1 MSLLNIGAR
10 ALQAN
15 QVGLQTTGHN
25 IANVKTAGYSR
36 QQVTLQTALGGGGS
50 CSGYIGQG
58 VDVQSILR
66 THSDLLTRQAASA
79 AAVKAGDNA
88 RLDRLGQLQEVFSGG
103 PSGLGAAIND
113 MMNAFSGV
121 ANAPTDMTARNVA
134 LTRMDETAMRMR
146 GASERLDELGDS
158 VNKQLNGSVVQINAL
173 AQSIASVNA
182 QVVEARGKGQTP
194 NDLLDKRDQLIRDL
208 NVHIQT
214 TQIAADDGSVGVF
227 VSSSQPLVLGT
238 MAAKLSLGAPDAFP
252 GSLTQKQLFF
262 SMPGATQPIA
272 LNQAMLG
279 GGTVAGLLQF
289 QNNDLAEGYNLL
301 GRIAVGISETL
312 NTQNQ
317 LGLTLDGNAGKNLF
331 KPLELANALTGK
343 NNTSA
348 NQMGLTVV
356 DASKLQASSYNITFT
371 GTNSGTVTRQSDG
384 KFFQFDNSIPPAP
397 GTTTLDDIMLG
408 EGLKLTD
415 GASPSGPFAGAN
427 DKDQFLLNPMQGLA
441 GQMQA
446 LQFSPRELAVANPIN
461 AAMGPNNQGTLQL
474 GGLRATGISLSP
486 DGLKLPPSPVLPAT
500 TGAGVVLTFQAGPP
514 TTFIPTGNDK
524 LPLDLSTTPPTELVP
539 DPLGQFTYTPGKPIN
554 IDGWEITLQGSPK
567 ENDTVTIGNAK
578 DAQYGDWY
586 TRDAGNAG
594 AMLGLRDKVMFDGA
608 TLSDGF
614 AGAMAQVGTR
624 TQSAQFSANLSTAI
638 ADNLE
643 QDRTAISGVNL
654 DEEAARLI
662 QYQQAYQASA
672 KMLSIAS
679 NIFDTLMQSVGR

>member
-15 QVGLQTTGHN
+15 QIGLQTTGHN
-25 IANVKTAGYSR
+25 IANVKTPGYSR
-36 QQVTLQTALGGGGS
+36 QTVSQETVQGLYSGN
-50 CSGYIGQG
+50 GYIGQG
-58 VDVQSILR
+58 VDVQAILR

-88 RLDRLGQLQEVFSGG
+88 RLERLTQLQDVFSGG

-158 VNKQLNGSVVQINAL
+158 VNKQINGSLVQINAL
-173 AQSIASVNA
+173 AKSIASVNA
-182 QVVEARGKGQTP
+182 QIVEAKGNGHSP

-214 TQIAADDGSVGVF
+214 TQIAADDGSIGVF
-227 VSSSQPLVLGT
+227 VSSSQPLVLGNT
-238 MAAKLSLGAPDAFP
+238 AATLSLGAPDAFP
-252 GSLTQKQLFF
+252 GSLTQQQLFF
-262 SMPGATQPIA
+262 SMPGNAQKVA
-272 LNQAMLG
+272 LNQNMLG
-279 GGTVAGLLQF
+279 GGTIAGLLQF
-289 QNNDLAEGYNLL
+289 QNNDLAEGYALL
-301 GRIAVGISETL
+301 GRMAAGITDAL
-312 NTQNQ
+312 NTQNK
-317 LGLTLDGNAGKNLF
+317 LGLTLDGNRGKDLF

-343 NNTSA
+343 NNTSS

-356 DASKLQASSYNITFT
+356 DASKLQASSYNVTFT

-384 KFFQFDNSIPPAP
+384 KFFQFDNSATPAP
-397 GTTTLDDIMLG
+397 GTSTLDAIMLG
-408 EGLKLTD
+408 EGLQLTD
-415 GASPSGPFAGAN
+415 GATPSGPFAGAN
-427 DKDQFLLNPMQGLA
+427 INDQFQLNPMQGLA

-446 LQFSPRELAVANPIN
+446 QQFSPRELAAANPIN
-461 AAMGPNNQGTLQL
+461 AAMGSTNQGTLQL
-474 GGLRATGISLSP
+474 ITLKPTGPTLT
-486 DGLKLPPSPVLPAT
+486 LPPSPVPPA
-500 TGAGVVLTFQAGPP
+500 TGAGVRLTFTAGPP
-514 TTFIPTGNDK
+514 ATFSPVGNTN
-524 LPLDLSTTPPTELVP
+524 PPMNLSTTPPTPLVAP
-539 DPLGQFTYTPGKPIN
+539 FTYTAGQPIS
-554 IDGWEITLQGSPK
+554 IDGWEITLQGTPK
-567 ENDTVTIGNAK
+567 TGDSVTVGNAK
-578 DAQYGDWY
+578 DPQYGDWY

-594 AMLGLRDKVMFDGA
+594 AMLALRDKVLFDGA

-624 TQSAQFSANLSTAI
+624 TQSAMFAANLSTAI

-643 QDRTAISGVNL
+643 QDRTGISGVNL
-654 DEEAARLI
+654 DEEAARLL

>member
-182 QVVEARGKGQTP
+182 QIVEARGKGQTP

-227 VSSSQPLVLGT
+227 VSSSQPLVLGN
-238 MAAKLSLGAPDAFP
+238 MAATLSLGAPDAFP
-252 GSLTQKQLFF
+252 GSRTQQQLFF

-317 LGLTLDGNAGKNLF
+317 LGLTLSGERGKDLF
-331 KPLELANALTGK
+331 KPLELANALPGK
-343 NNTSA
+343 GNTTTA
-348 NQMGLTVV
+348 VMGLSVYDV
-356 DASKLQASSYNITFT
+356 AKLQASSYNVTFT
-371 GTNSGTVTRQSDG
+371 GADSGTVTRQSDG
-384 KFFQFDNSIPPAP
+384 KLFQFGGSS
-397 GTTTLDDIMLG
+397 TLTLEDVMRG
-408 EGLKLTD
+408 EGLSINNGTQFN
-415 GASPSGPFAGAN
+415 AA
-427 DKDQFLLNPMQGLA
+427 DKEQFQLNPMQGLA

-446 LQFSPRELAVANPIN
+446 LQYSPRELAAANPIN
-461 AAMGPNNQGTLQL
+461 AAMGPTNQGTLQL
-474 GGLRATGISLSP
+474 ASLRAVDPSFTPPPAGGIE
-486 DGLKLPPSPVLPAT
+486 LKFTAGVAGAPAT
-500 TGAGVVLTFQAGPP
+500 FIYNTNPISAFTG
-514 TTFIPTGNDK
+514 TGNYI
-524 LPLDLSTTPPTELVP
+524 P
-539 DPLGQFTYTPGKPIN
+539 GQPIN
-554 IDGWEITLQGSPK
+554 IGNGWEITLQGTPK
-567 ENDTVTIGNAK
+567 DNDTVTIGNAA
-578 DAQYGDWY
+578 DTAEFGDWY
-586 TRDAGNAG
+586 TRDAGNAS

-624 TQSAQFSANLSTAI
+624 TQSALFAANLSTAI

-672 KMLSIAS
+672 KMLSIAQ

>member
-15 QVGLQTTGHN
+15 QIGLQTTGHN
-25 IANVKTAGYSR
+25 IANVKTPGYSR
-36 QQVTLQTALGGGGS
+36 QTVSQETVQGLYSGN
-50 CSGYIGQG
+50 GYIGQG
-58 VDVQSILR
+58 VDVQAILR

-88 RLDRLGQLQEVFSGG
+88 RLERLTQLQDVFSGG

-158 VNKQLNGSVVQINAL
+158 VNKQINGSLVQINAL
-173 AQSIASVNA
+173 AKSIASVNA
-182 QVVEARGKGQTP
+182 QIVEAKGNGHSP

-214 TQIAADDGSVGVF
+214 TQIAADDGSIGVF
-227 VSSSQPLVLGT
+227 VSSSQPLVLGNT
-238 MAAKLSLGAPDAFP
+238 AATLSLGAPDAFP
-252 GSLTQKQLFF
+252 GSLTQQQLFF
-262 SMPGATQPIA
+262 SMPGNAQKVA
-272 LNQAMLG
+272 LNQNMLG
-279 GGTVAGLLQF
+279 GGTIAGLLQF
-289 QNNDLAEGYNLL
+289 QNNDLAEGYALL
-301 GRIAVGISETL
+301 GRMAAGITDAL
-312 NTQNQ
+312 NTQNK
-317 LGLTLDGNAGKNLF
+317 LGLTLDGNRGKDLF

-343 NNTSA
+343 NNTSS

-356 DASKLQASSYNITFT
+356 DASKLQASSYNVTFT

-384 KFFQFDNSIPPAP
+384 KFFQFDNSATPAP
-397 GTTTLDDIMLG
+397 GTSTLDAIMLG
-408 EGLKLTD
+408 EGLQLTD
-415 GASPSGPFAGAN
+415 GATPSGSFAGAN
-427 DKDQFLLNPMQGLA
+427 INDQFQLNPMQGLA

-446 LQFSPRELAVANPIN
+446 QQFSPRELAAANPIN
-461 AAMGPNNQGTLQL
+461 AAMGSTNQGTLQL
-474 GGLRATGISLSP
+474 STLKPTGPTLT
-486 DGLKLPPSPVLPAT
+486 LPPSPVPPA
-500 TGAGVVLTFQAGPP
+500 TGAGVTLTFTAGPP
-514 TTFIPTGNDK
+514 ATFSPVGNTN
-524 LPLDLSTTPPTELVP
+524 PPMNLSTTPPTPLVAP
-539 DPLGQFTYTPGKPIN
+539 FTYTAGQPIS
-554 IDGWEITLQGSPK
+554 IDGWEITLQGTPK
-567 ENDTVTIGNAK
+567 TGDSVTVGDAK
-578 DAQYGDWY
+578 DPQYGDWY

-594 AMLGLRDKVMFDGA
+594 AMLALRDKVLFDGA

-624 TQSAQFSANLSTAI
+624 TQSAMFAANLSTAI

-643 QDRTAISGVNL
+643 QDRTGISGVNL
-654 DEEAARLI
+654 DEEAARLL

>member
-182 QVVEARGKGQTP
+182 QIVEARGKGQTP

-227 VSSSQPLVLGT
+227 VSSSQPLVLGN
-238 MAAKLSLGAPDAFP
+238 MAATLSLGAPDAFP
-252 GSLTQKQLFF
+252 GSRTQQQLFF

-317 LGLTLDGNAGKNLF
+317 LGLTLSGERGKDLF
-331 KPLELANALTGK
+331 KPLELANAIAGK
-343 NNTSA
+343 GNTSSA
-348 NQMGLTVV
+348 VMGLSVA
-356 DASKLQASSYNITFT
+356 DPSKLHASSYNITFT
-371 GTNSGTVTRQSDG
+371 TATAGTVTRLSDG
-384 KFFQFDNSIPPAP
+384 ALIPFGASSPS
-397 GTTTLDDIMLG
+397 LDDVMLA
-408 EGLKLTD
+408 EGLKVNNGTPPT
-415 GASPSGPFAGAN
+415 AFGPAAPN
-427 DKDQFLLNPMQGLA
+427 DQYLLNPMQGLA

-446 LQFSPRELAVANPIN
+446 QQFSPRELAVANPIN
-461 AAMGPNNQGTLQL
+461 AAMGPTNQGTLQL
-474 GGLRATGISLSP
+474 GGLRATGQPIP
-486 DGLKLPPSPVLPAT
+486 FDPPAFGSKVTL
-500 TGAGVVLTFQAGPP
+500 VFNDPP
-514 TTFIPTGNDK
+514 TTFKLTG
-524 LPLDLSTTPPTELVP
+524 STVP
-539 DPLGQFTYTPGKPIN
+539 ASGTDQPYTAGQPIS

-567 ENDTVTIGNAK
+567 KDDSVTIGNAA
-578 DAQYGDWY
+578 DTAEFGDWY
-586 TRDAGNAG
+586 TRDAGNAS

-624 TQSAQFSANLSTAI
+624 TQSAQFAANLSTAI

-672 KMLSIAS
+672 KMLSIAQ
-679 NIFDTLMQSVGR
+679 NIFDNLMQSVGR

>member
-15 QVGLQTTGHN
+15 QIGLQTTGHN
-25 IANVKTAGYSR
+25 IANVKTPGYSR
-36 QQVTLQTALGGGGS
+36 QTVSQETVQGLYSGN
-50 CSGYIGQG
+50 GYIGQG
-58 VDVQSILR
+58 VDVQAILR

-88 RLDRLGQLQEVFSGG
+88 RLERLTQLQDVFSGG

-158 VNKQLNGSVVQINAL
+158 VNKQINGSLVQINAL
-173 AQSIASVNA
+173 AKSIASVNA
-182 QVVEARGKGQTP
+182 QIVEAKGNGHSP

-214 TQIAADDGSVGVF
+214 TQIAADDGSIGVF
-227 VSSSQPLVLGT
+227 VSSSQPLVLGNT
-238 MAAKLSLGAPDAFP
+238 AATLSLGAPDAFP
-252 GSLTQKQLFF
+252 GSLTQQQLFF
-262 SMPGATQPIA
+262 SMPGNAQKVA
-272 LNQAMLG
+272 LNQNMLG
-279 GGTVAGLLQF
+279 GGTIAGLLQF
-289 QNNDLAEGYNLL
+289 QNNDLAEGYALL
-301 GRIAVGISETL
+301 GRMAAGITDAL
-312 NTQNQ
+312 NTQNK
-317 LGLTLDGNAGKNLF
+317 LGLTLDGNRGKDLF

-343 NNTSA
+343 GNVTTA
-348 NQMGLTVV
+348 AMGLSVY
-356 DASKLQASSYNITFT
+356 DASKLQASSYNVTFT
-371 GTNSGTVTRQSDG
+371 GTDSGTVTRQSDG
-384 KFFQFDNSIPPAP
+384 KLFQFG
-397 GTTTLDDIMLG
+397 GTSTLTLEDVMRG
-408 EGLKLTD
+408 EGLSVNNGT
-415 GASPSGPFAGAN
+415 PFNAA
-427 DKDQFLLNPMQGLA
+427 DKEQFQLNPMQGLA

-446 LQFSPRELAVANPIN
+446 QQFSPRELAAANPIN
-461 AAMGPNNQGTLQL
+461 AAMGSTNQGTLQL
-474 GGLRATGISLSP
+474 GSLKP
-486 DGLKLPPSPVLPAT
+486 TDPAMVLPP
-500 TGAGVVLTFQAGPP
+500 TGTGVTFIFNAGPP
-514 TTFIPTGNDK
+514 STYTVNG
-524 LPLDLSTTPPTELVP
+524 STTPASGTAGLP
-539 DPLGQFTYTPGKPIN
+539 YTPGQPITV
-554 IDGWEITLQGSPK
+554 DGWEITLQGTPK
-567 ENDTVTIGNAK
+567 TGDSVTVGNAK
-578 DAQYGDWY
+578 DPQYGDWY

-594 AMLGLRDKVMFDGA
+594 AMLALRDKVLFDGA

-624 TQSAQFSANLSTAI
+624 TQSALFAANLSTAI

-643 QDRTAISGVNL
+643 QDRTGISGVNL
-654 DEEAARLI
+654 DEEAARLL

>member
-15 QVGLQTTGHN
+15 QIGLQTTGHN
-25 IANVKTAGYSR
+25 IANVKTPGYSR
-36 QQVTLQTALGGGGS
+36 QTVSQETVQGLYSGN
-50 CSGYIGQG
+50 GYIGQG
-58 VDVQSILR
+58 VDVQAILR

-88 RLDRLGQLQEVFSGG
+88 RLERLTQLQDVFSGG

-158 VNKQLNGSVVQINAL
+158 VNKQINGSLVQINAL
-173 AQSIASVNA
+173 AKSIASVNA
-182 QVVEARGKGQTP
+182 QIVEAKGNGHSP

-214 TQIAADDGSVGVF
+214 TQIAADDGSIGVF
-227 VSSSQPLVLGT
+227 VSSSQPLVLGNT
-238 MAAKLSLGAPDAFP
+238 AATLSLGAPDAFP
-252 GSLTQKQLFF
+252 GSLTQQQLFF
-262 SMPGATQPIA
+262 SMPGNAQKVA
-272 LNQAMLG
+272 LNQNMLG
-279 GGTVAGLLQF
+279 GGTIAGLLQF
-289 QNNDLAEGYNLL
+289 QNNDLAEGYALL
-301 GRIAVGISETL
+301 GRMAAGITDAL
-312 NTQNQ
+312 NTQNK
-317 LGLTLDGNAGKNLF
+317 LGLTLDGNRGKDLF

-343 NNTSA
+343 NNTSS

-356 DASKLQASSYNITFT
+356 DASKLQASSYNVTFT

-384 KFFQFDNSIPPAP
+384 KFFQFDNSATPAP
-397 GTTTLDDIMLG
+397 GTSTLDAIMLG
-408 EGLKLTD
+408 EGLQLTD
-415 GASPSGPFAGAN
+415 GATPSGPFAGADIN
-427 DKDQFLLNPMQGLA
+427 DQFQLNPMQGLA

-446 LQFSPRELAVANPIN
+446 QQFSPRELAAANPIN
-461 AAMGPNNQGTLQL
+461 AAMGSTNQGTLQL
-474 GGLRATGISLSP
+474 GSLKP
-486 DGLKLPPSPVLPAT
+486 TDPAMVLPP
-500 TGAGVVLTFQAGPP
+500 TGTGVTFTFDAGPP
-514 TTFIPTGNDK
+514 STYTVNF
-524 LPLDLSTTPPTELVP
+524 STTPPSGTAGLP
-539 DPLGQFTYTPGKPIN
+539 YTPGQPITV
-554 IDGWEITLQGSPK
+554 DGWEITLQGTPK
-567 ENDTVTIGNAK
+567 TGDSVTVGNAK
-578 DAQYGDWY
+578 DPQYGDWY

-594 AMLGLRDKVMFDGA
+594 AMLALRDKVLFDGA

-624 TQSAQFSANLSTAI
+624 TQSAMFAANLSTAI

-643 QDRTAISGVNL
+643 QDRTGISGVNL
-654 DEEAARLI
+654 DEEAARLL

>member
-1 MSLLNIGAR
+1 MSLLNIGAN
-10 ALQAN
+10 ALKAN

-25 IANVKTAGYSR
+25 IANVNTAGYSR

-134 LTRMDETAMRMR
+134 LTRMDELAMRMR

-158 VNKQLNGSVVQINAL
+158 VNKQLNGSVVQINSL

-182 QVVEARGKGQTP
+182 QIVEAKGKGQTP

-238 MAAKLSLGAPDAFP
+238 SAATLSLGAPDAFP
-252 GSLTQKQLFF
+252 GSLTQQQLFF

-279 GGTVAGLLQF
+279 GGTVAGLLRF

-312 NTQNQ
+312 NAQNK
-317 LGLTLDGNAGKNLF
+317 LGLTLDGQPGKNLF
-331 KPLELANALTGK
+331 KPLELANALPGK
-343 NNTSA
+343 GNVTTA
-348 NQMGLTVV
+348 AMGLSVYDVT
-356 DASKLQASSYNITFT
+356 KLQASSYNVTFT
-371 GTNSGTVTRQSDG
+371 GTDSGTVTRQSDG
-384 KFFQFDNSIPPAP
+384 KLFQFGGSS
-397 GTTTLDDIMLG
+397 TLTLEDVMRG
-408 EGLKLTD
+408 EGLSINNGTTFN
-415 GASPSGPFAGAN
+415 AA
-427 DKDQFLLNPMQGLA
+427 DKEQFQLNPMQGLA

-446 LQFSPRELAVANPIN
+446 QQFSPRELAAANPIN
-461 AAMGPNNQGTLQL
+461 AAMGPTNQGTLQL
-474 GGLRATGISLSP
+474 GSLKP
-486 DGLKLPPSPVLPAT
+486 TDPAMVLPP
-500 TGAGVVLTFQAGPP
+500 TGTGVTFTFLAGPP
-514 TTFIPTGNDK
+514 
-524 LPLDLSTTPPTELVP
+524 STYTVNGSITPPSGTAGLP
-539 DPLGQFTYTPGKPIN
+539 YTPGQPITV
-554 IDGWEITLQGSPK
+554 DGWEITLKGTPK
-567 ENDTVTIGNAK
+567 DNDTVTVGNAK
-578 DAQYGDWY
+578 DPQYGDWY

-594 AMLGLRDKVMFDGA
+594 AMLGLRDKVIFDGA

-624 TQSAQFSANLSTAI
+624 TQSAQFAANLSTAI

-654 DEEAARLI
+654 DEEAARLL

>member
-15 QVGLQTTGHN
+15 QIGLQTTGHN
-25 IANVKTAGYSR
+25 IANVKTPGYSR
-36 QQVTLQTALGGGGS
+36 QTVSQETVQGLYSGN
-50 CSGYIGQG
+50 GYIGQG
-58 VDVQSILR
+58 VDVQAILR

-88 RLDRLGQLQEVFSGG
+88 RLERLTQLQDVFSGG

-158 VNKQLNGSVVQINAL
+158 VNKQINGSLVQINAL
-173 AQSIASVNA
+173 AKSIASVNA
-182 QVVEARGKGQTP
+182 QIVEAKGNGHSP

-214 TQIAADDGSVGVF
+214 TQIAADDGSIGVF
-227 VSSSQPLVLGT
+227 VSSSQPLVLGNT
-238 MAAKLSLGAPDAFP
+238 AATLSLGAPDAFP
-252 GSLTQKQLFF
+252 GSLTQQQLFF
-262 SMPGATQPIA
+262 SMPGNAQKVA
-272 LNQAMLG
+272 LNQNMLG
-279 GGTVAGLLQF
+279 GGTIAGLLQF
-289 QNNDLAEGYNLL
+289 QNNDLAEGYALL
-301 GRIAVGISETL
+301 GRMAAGITDAL
-312 NTQNQ
+312 NTQNK
-317 LGLTLDGNAGKNLF
+317 LGLTLDGNRGKELF

-343 NNTSA
+343 NNTSS

-356 DASKLQASSYNITFT
+356 DASKLQASSYNVTFT

-384 KFFQFDNSIPPAP
+384 KFFQFDNSATPAP
-397 GTTTLDDIMLG
+397 GTSTLDAIMLG
-408 EGLKLTD
+408 EGLQLTD
-415 GASPSGPFAGAN
+415 GATPSGPFAGAN
-427 DKDQFLLNPMQGLA
+427 INDQFQLNPMQGLA

-446 LQFSPRELAVANPIN
+446 QQFSPRELAAANPIN
-461 AAMGPNNQGTLQL
+461 AAMGSTNQGTLQL
-474 GGLRATGISLSP
+474 GSLKP
-486 DGLKLPPSPVLPAT
+486 TDPAMVLPP
-500 TGAGVVLTFQAGPP
+500 TGTGVTLTFTAGTPS
-514 TTFIPTGNDK
+514 TYKVDG
-524 LPLDLSTTPPTELVP
+524 STTPASGTAGLP
-539 DPLGQFTYTPGKPIN
+539 YTPGQPITV
-554 IDGWEITLQGSPK
+554 DGWEITLQGTPK
-567 ENDTVTIGNAK
+567 TGDSVTVGNAK
-578 DAQYGDWY
+578 DPQYGDWY

-624 TQSAQFSANLSTAI
+624 TQSAMFAANLSTAI

-643 QDRTAISGVNL
+643 QDRTGISGVNL
-654 DEEAARLI
+654 DEEAARLL

>member
-10 ALQAN
+10 ALLAN

-25 IANVKTAGYSR
+25 IANVKTPGYSR
-36 QQVTLQTALGGGGS
+36 QTVSQETVQGLYTG
-50 CSGYIGQG
+50 SGYIGQG
-58 VDVQSILR
+58 VDVQAILR
-66 THSDLLTRQAASA
+66 SHNDLLTRQAASA

-88 RLDRLGQLQEVFSGG
+88 RLERLSQLQDVFSGG

-158 VNKQLNGSVVQINAL
+158 VNKQINGSLVQINAL
-173 AQSIASVNA
+173 AQSIAGVNA
-182 QVVEARGKGQTP
+182 QIVEAKGNGQSP

-214 TQIAADDGSVGVF
+214 TQIAADDGSIGVF
-227 VSSSQPLVLGT
+227 VSSSQPLVLGST
-238 MAAKLSLGAPDAFP
+238 AATLSLGAPDAFP
-252 GSLTQKQLFF
+252 GSLTQQQLFF
-262 SMPGATQPIA
+262 SMPGSAQKIA
-272 LNQAMLG
+272 LNQNMLG
-279 GGTVAGLLQF
+279 GGTIAGLLQF

-301 GRIAVGISETL
+301 GRIAVGLSETL
-312 NTQNQ
+312 NAQNK
-317 LGLTLDGNAGKNLF
+317 LGLTLDGQMGKDLF
-331 KPLELANALTGK
+331 KPLELANALPGK
-343 NNTSA
+343 GNTTDA
-348 NQMGLTVV
+348 VIGLSVY
-356 DASKLQASSYNITFT
+356 DATKLHASSYNITFSGLT
-371 GTNSGTVTRQSDG
+371 SGTVTRQSDG
-384 KFFQFDNSIPPAP
+384 TVLQFDNSDS
-397 GTTTLDDIMLG
+397 TKTLQKVMQG
-408 EGLKLTD
+408 EGLNVNV
-415 GASPSGPFAGAN
+415 SNGPAPNPLAPGLN
-427 DKDQFLLNPMQGLA
+427 DQFQLNPMQGLA

-446 LQFSPRELAVANPIN
+446 LQFSPRELAAANPIN
-461 AAMGPNNQGTLQL
+461 AAMGPTNQGTLQL
-474 GGLRATGISLSP
+474 GGLRATGQP
-486 DGLKLPPSPVLPAT
+486 TPFDPPAFGSKVTL
-500 TGAGVVLTFQAGPP
+500 VFNDPP
-514 TTFIPTGNDK
+514 TTVKVTGSTVPASGTD
-524 LPLDLSTTPPTELVP
+524 LPYTI
-539 DPLGQFTYTPGKPIN
+539 GQPIS

-567 ENDTVTIGNAK
+567 KDDSVTIGNAA
-578 DAQYGDWY
+578 DTAEFGDWY

-624 TQSAQFSANLSTAI
+624 TQSAMFAANLSTAI

-643 QDRTAISGVNL
+643 QDRTAVSGVNL
-654 DEEAARLI
+654 DEEAARLL